1 MSDQEVVVQFKAV
14 VADFLDKLGS
24 AHKGTAD
31 AAEKITSSVKGIGA
45 GFEKLMGTLG
55 ALSAVLAGGAC
66 FKEAMSATV
75 DWTMEVNKLSKVL
88 GTNLEEAS
96 AWAVG
101 LHALGIPADSVKGI
115 VAALTSRIAQ
125 GGEAFRKA
133 GIDFKDSEGHIKPMA
148 SLLPEIA
155 DRAKE
160 FTDEGDKNAFLATIL
175 GRRWM
180 EFLPILRLTAERLEE
195 AKKEAKAFGLE
206 VDESG
211 VAKARDY
218 QESMRKMEL
227 VTLSMKNALGK
238 ELMPVLTS
246 VGHFLG
252 EEGPK
257 MAEGFGVAIK
267 VVVQVF
273 YVLKAVIETITIVV
287 TAVFDELITI
297 FTTLGK
303 VMMAVMSG
311 DFKGAVAIGKQGLQE
326 IKAEDE
332 AVVEGIKKSW
342 ADLAKNSKEL
352 WKPAEKAPAEK
363 KTKGPRFDPDT
374 KENKPESQ
382 MASYQEELDAQKDA
396 IMVLSDFKKTMGKK
410 AEADYWTGVL
420 EELDK
425 GDLDYKAVQSKKVAA
440 EKAMY
445 DERRALAKKDSDEN
459 RAMDKADLNEELAIA
474 KDGFTTRRTL
484 IQEEVDAGRMSKE
497 ESLRQLMQLKAQELA
512 VEKAAINQEM
522 LDESLSGAQVQALRI
537 KRDATERK
545 AMDDIATYKR
555 QLAQKENLLWVQLG
569 QTIQSS
575 LGNALTSIIMKTQTF
590 GQALQGLFKTVTGS
604 IVQMFVQMGIEQA
617 KQFILSKIQG
627 KAAAV
632 SDITAAAGTYAVNAM
647 SSVAAIPVTGWAMA
661 PGVGAE
667 AFATGMGY
675 MGSIASAAKGWD
687 IPAGLNPMTQ
697 LHEREMVL
705 PAEHADTIRNM
716 GKGGGG
722 PQIHFNIT
730 AMDGK
735 DVHRTLMKH
744 QDKLFAVLKDG
755 HRNRNGNM

>member
-14 VADFLDKLGS
+14 VADFLDKLGQ

-31 AAEKITSSVKGIGA
+31 AAEKITSSVNGIGA

-55 ALSAVLAGGAC
+55 ALSAVMAGGAM
-66 FKEAMSATV
+66 FKEAIKATV
-75 DWTMEVNKLSKVL
+75 EWTGEVVGLAKKMGITTEAASGLAIALHHIGMGSEEYSGLVNKL
-88 GTNLEEAS
+88 TM
-96 AWAVG
+96 
-101 LHALGIPADSVKGI
+101 HMR
-115 VAALTSRIAQ
+115 TS
-125 GGEAFRKA
+125 GEAFETMGIQTRDTDGNWRNSQEVMMDVIEKLGGLKKGTDLNAAAQELFGGRVGNINTLLKLNADLIEESRQKA
-133 GIDFKDSEGHIKPMA
+133 EKFH
-148 SLLPEIA
+148 LLVGPDGA
-155 DRAKE
+155 AKVRAYK
-160 FTDEGDKNAFLATIL
+160 
-175 GRRWM
+175 
-180 EFLPILRLTAERLEE
+180 
-195 AKKEAKAFGLE
+195 
-206 VDESG
+206 
-211 VAKARDY
+211 
-218 QESMRKMEL
+218 ESMKDMEL
-227 VTLSMKNALGK
+227 VGKSLNVQMGNELIPTLT
-238 ELMPVLTS
+238 EL
-246 VGHFLG
+246 GHFFGEIGPGAAMIFGAIIKGVTTAFYTLKFAVEWTVAAITDFFLKSIEGFKGIGQVVGKLIKGDFAGAVDAVQAANGRMEAITKETTKIQSDLYEDLG
-252 EEGPK
+252 ET
-257 MAEGFGVAIK
+257 MARIWDDA
-267 VVVQVF
+267 
-273 YVLKAVIETITIVV
+273 
-287 TAVFDELITI
+287 
-297 FTTLGK
+297 GK
-303 VMMAVMSG
+303 KTSTE
-311 DFKGAVAIGKQGLQE
+311 DTGKTE
-326 IKAEDE
+326 
-332 AVVEGIKKSW
+332 
-342 ADLAKNSKEL
+342 
-352 WKPAEKAPAEK
+352 PEK
-363 KTKGPRFDPDT
+363 KK
-374 KENKPESQ
+374 KEKKPESQ
-382 MASYQEELDAQKDA
+382 MPKYQEELDAQKDA
-396 IMVLSDFKKTMGKK
+396 IMVLSDFKKVMGKK

-420 EELDK
+420 EELNV
-425 GDLDYKAVQSKKVAA
+425 GDADYKAVQSKKVAA

-687 IPAGLNPMTQ
+687 IPAGLNPMAQ

-705 PAEHADTIRNM
+705 PAEHADTIRSM

-722 PQIHFNIT
+722 TQIHLNIST
-730 AMDGK
+730 MDARSFKRALSDNKGGLV
-735 DVHRTLMKH
+735 DVLHE
-744 QDKLFAVLKDG
+744 AA
-755 HRNRNGNM
+755 RNGRISR